1 MLPEIMSFSTALSV
15 SAITHPQVN
24 NTDDE
29 EKDDAILRNGAFGLY
44 MLSLIG
50 DNLEGL
56 PIKVP
61 RPYHDSIFRGQQRI
75 AEYLDTRGGNG
86 MVDVMG
92 VNQAEFFLINDVL
105 NQMEQNISTRE
116 MFQIERMAV
125 ALYYLK
131 GGIKVGM
138 RHTAEFWQRSIST
151 VWA

>member
-1 MLPEIMSFSTALSV
+1 MRELPWEVALHVLSFV
-15 SAITHPQVN
+15 SRPSRLFSPQLDGVS
-24 NTDDE
+24 
-29 EKDDAILRNGAFGLY
+29 LY
-44 MLSLIG
+44 MLSLIV

-61 RPYHDSIFRGQQRI
+61 RPYRDSIFRGQQRI

-105 NQMEQNISTRE
+105 NQMAQNVSTRE
-116 MFQIERMAV
+116 MIQIERMAI

-131 GGIKVGM
+131 GGVKVGM
-138 RHTAEFWQRSIST
+138 RHTAEFWQRNIST